1 MHYIDI
7 DWVPSAIAIA
17 LAMLIVAS
25 LRLVVWL
32 GKRRAPARTARAIE
46 RALSDWDREEAGSK
60 GA

>member
-17 LAMLIVAS
+17 LAVLIVAA

-32 GKRRAPARTARAIE
+32 GKRRARARTERAIE
-46 RALSDWDREEAGSK
+46 RVLNEWDRDDAGSK
-60 GA
+60 HA

>member
-17 LAMLIVAS
+17 LAVLIVAS

-32 GKRRAPARTARAIE
+32 GKRRAHARTERAIE
-46 RALSDWDREEAGSK
+46 RVLNEWDRDDAGSK
-60 GA
+60 RA